1 MDGNKTTKP
10 SITKDTVLLCSY
22 RSEKTSSLSLCKVTI
37 SYIFLRQIAFST
49 VSKKWSFDRLS
60 FATLLAL
67 IDNASHLAGEVST
80 LILSVYGE
88 VRLRVK
94 WLYVFLKP
102 SRQIMLMCSWILI
115 RNIILIDDIAIFRVF
130 RYLLVAKIYYI
141 NLAYVC
147 QGFNQYRRSN
157 WGSTIIASQN
167 AKMVIYK

>member
-1 MDGNKTTKP
+1 M
-10 SITKDTVLLCSY
+10 
-22 RSEKTSSLSLCKVTI
+22 
-37 SYIFLRQIAFST
+37 
-49 VSKKWSFDRLS
+49 
-60 FATLLAL
+60 
-67 IDNASHLAGEVST
+67 HLAGEVST

-94 WLYVFLKP
+94 WLYIFLKP

-147 QGFNQYRRSN
+147 QGFNQYH
-157 WGSTIIASQN
+157 
-167 AKMVIYK
+167 